1 MDAAKFDRFLDG
13 RCDAEEFREVN
24 AWLDDPAHG
33 DALRALLARR
43 WAESDGGGG
52 LKLPVADRERLW
64 GTLEARLGAEPSAG
78 DAALPPRIPLPG
90 RPRWRALGRV
100 AVAAAVLGIGWL
112 VYRTVAPGISEKS
125 YPVGGSAR
133 QVSTDVAAP
142 DRSRAVLTLSDGR
155 RIALDSAGSGIL
167 LQEGSLDVTRD
178 AAGSLVYAA
187 GAAAPPV
194 LHTLSL
200 PRGSRPLRLV
210 LADGTAVWLNA
221 ASSITYPTRFEGA
234 ERRVAMT
241 GEAYFEVARDP
252 GRPFRIEEGDLRVEV
267 LGTRFNVRAFDDA
280 GAREV
285 TLLEGAV
292 RLDRGKRSETL
303 RPGQQAALGAGG
315 LTVRPADTEAV
326 MAWKDG
332 QFRYDGVALTTILQ
346 DISRH
351 YDVDVVIHDEIPYR
365 FVARISRDVPVSA
378 LLEKLSLTGLVAFD
392 LRDGRII
399 VSKP

>member
-1 MDAAKFDRFLDG
+1 
-13 RCDAEEFREVN
+13 
-24 AWLDDPAHG
+24 
-33 DALRALLARR
+33 
-43 WAESDGGGG
+43 
-52 LKLPVADRERLW
+52 
-64 GTLEARLGAEPSAG
+64 
-78 DAALPPRIPLPG
+78 
-90 RPRWRALGRV
+90 
-100 AVAAAVLGIGWL
+100 
-112 VYRTVAPGISEKS
+112 
-125 YPVGGSAR
+125 
-133 QVSTDVAAP
+133 
-142 DRSRAVLTLSDGR
+142 
-155 RIALDSAGSGIL
+155 
-167 LQEGSLDVTRD
+167 
-178 AAGSLVYAA
+178 
-187 GAAAPPV
+187 
-194 LHTLSL
+194 
-200 PRGSRPLRLV
+200 
-210 LADGTAVWLNA
+210 
-221 ASSITYPTRFEGA
+221 
-234 ERRVAMT
+234 MT